1 MKTSDAKRAAARWV
15 EANAAGWPG
24 LRAAHVVGGV
34 TSMADDAPFP
44 ADKDVDLHLVFAE
57 GSPELEEDE
66 PFAGVLEA
74 VHAGVP
80 IEAGVKSVA
89 DYRSPE
95 AVLANPEIAHHL
107 LGESIVH
114 DPTGLLAGLQEEV
127 RREYPRRRWVRAR
140 LDHERNGLAGAFALL
155 PMARQAY
162 GASGE
167 VNLFGYTTTFAS
179 AALQVATLGPP
190 RMGSRTF
197 VRLWEALAAEGRR
210 DLYEELVGV
219 LGFSR
224 VGPKRVEQ
232 VVREAAEAFDLAV
245 QVHHAPGPFRHKLR
259 RHLRPYLI
267 DSCLAM
273 LAEGHHRE
281 ALAWATAVHLAAGD
295 VLLDDGPEGDKPL
308 FAFRQARLLKDLGLE
323 TAAARA
329 QAVAALGRVHDRIFA
344 LADDIAARHPAIVD

>member
-15 EANAAGWPG
+15 EAKAAGWPG
-24 LRAAHVVGGV
+24 LRAAHFVGGV
-34 TSMADDAPFP
+34 TSMADEAPFP

-57 GSPELEEDE
+57 GSPELERDG
-66 PFAGVLEA
+66 PFAEILEA
-74 VHAGVP
+74 VHAGVA

-89 DYRSPE
+89 AYRSPA

-114 DPTGLLAGLQEEV
+114 DPTGLLAGLREEV

-140 LDHERNGLAGAFALL
+140 VDHERNGLAGAFALL
-155 PMARQAY
+155 PMARHAY

-167 VNLFGYTTTFAS
+167 VNLFGYTTTFAT
-179 AALQVATLGPP
+179 AALQVAKLTPP
-190 RMGSRTF
+190 RLGSRTF
-197 VRLWEALAAEGRR
+197 LRLSEALAAEGRL
-210 DLYEELVGV
+210 DLYEEMVGV

-232 VVREAAEAFDLAV
+232 IVREGAEAFDLAV
-245 QVHHAPGPFRHKLR
+245 EVGRTPGPFRHKLH
-259 RHLRPYLI
+259 RHLRPYLV

-273 LAEGHHRE
+273 LAEGRHRE

-295 VLLDDGPEGDKPL
+295 VLLDDGPEGDKSL
-308 FAFRQARLLKDLGLE
+308 VAFRQARLLKDLGLE
-323 TAAARA
+323 TAVART
-329 QAVAALGRVHDRIFA
+329 QAVTDLRRVHDRIFA